1 MLTAIPIDGKTPARP
16 LPAANVS
23 AGPLCYDAATSTL
36 LVRQPQRARHVF
48 AVAASVCNEE
58 CDARMI
64 PRFRR
69 WGTRMAVLWRLMWQ
83 AGVEAGCAGDARP
96 APRPSQQ
103 GARQIA
109 RHCRRQ

>member
-1 MLTAIPIDGKTPARP
+1 MLTAIPLDGKTPARP

-83 AGVEAGCAGDARP
+83 AGVEAGCAGRCSPPLSLFAACLSR
-96 APRPSQQ
+96 R
-103 GARQIA
+103 
-109 RHCRRQ
+109 CRSS